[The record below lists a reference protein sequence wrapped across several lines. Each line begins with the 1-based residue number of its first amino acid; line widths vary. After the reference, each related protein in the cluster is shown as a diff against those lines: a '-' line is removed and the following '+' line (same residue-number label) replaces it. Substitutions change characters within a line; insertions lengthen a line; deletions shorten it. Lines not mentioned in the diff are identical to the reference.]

1 MSTPFDLEQEILRC
15 WNITTDLGEILDDM
29 EGGHIEIHEAVEAL
43 RAYQR
48 VYERRFDRCFRSFED
63 HSREVWQLR
72 NRLKESKQ
80 DLDSPKNPLLVW
92 VKKGDPNSKKRLT
105 IKSLFAIIR
114 VC

>member
-63 HSREVWQLR
+63 HSREVWELR

-80 DLDSPKNPLLVW
+80 DLDSPKNPTASMG
-92 VKKGDPNSKKRLT
+92 KKGRSKQQKE
-105 IKSLFAIIR
+105 
-114 VC
+114 VDH